1 MSVAD
6 NYDNSIKTLDRKE
19 TMYLSVINSQDAIIR
34 PFKKLYTQRD
44 WSTNLYN
51 LDIDGTQPRKFG
63 IFTNKVDFINK
74 NDDIERSNP
83 KIIHYHLKKPEYN
96 LSNRDIEKSFPSA
109 VHFKTK
115 RVTNPLEPKYK
126 FSEGESYPP
135 EIHKFIRDSIDIKD
149 IEGASPQKKIYF
161 LKKETMSEKLK
172 NIEGAQSRIPYIR
185 KSVGNTKYN
194 YLDYSD
200 VNNFVFKTKRHTN
213 PLDPIYIL
221 KKKEDLKKSFFHGPI
236 EKSKP
241 TTNYPYYYK
250 PSLNLK
256 IDDIKGSNPG
266 SINYINKFK
275 GNDANLNISDIHKTN
290 SGSLK
295 KGITTTRCIN
305 PLIPKYQYLGEREE
319 KMRSNSVMNL
329 KKKCK
334 SIPIISFNNENEKNK
349 ENVTNVDS
357 NKLEKN
363 ENNVNMSENVS
374 NKINIV
380 ENGQDIIINKNI
392 NDKDKLSN
400 RLNKFKINKFNIN
413 LINKDK
419 ELKKSN
425 SSMNLLNKNMKL
437 EDNNEKNKKIIRF
450 TPLLNS
456 QKPELINN
464 KPKFDNTIFG
474 KKPYPFYGYFHDPGL
489 QSRENMEHLE
499 EIEKLKHEKELNKVK
514 YAQYIFDKE
523 NNYIAE
529 EYKKNPNENNLLFIS
544 DNPNMIQTNQMKK
557 KNVDEWYNFNHNDKG
572 GLYNFKNKSLS
583 MRHLGPRKKFYS
595 EKLDSFLNI
604 NNIQKNIDERNE
616 YNIDYSPQ
624 EINPSEISKKAL
636 NE

>member
-6 NYDNSIKTLDRKE
+6 NYDNSIKTLNRKE

-44 WSTNLYN
+44 WSTNLFN
-51 LDIDGTQPRKFG
+51 LDIEGSQPRKFG

-96 LSNRDIEKSFPSA
+96 LNNRDIEKSFPSA

-115 RVTNPLEPKYK
+115 RVTNPLEPNYK
-126 FSEGESYPP
+126 FPEAESYPP
-135 EIHKFIRDSIDIKD
+135 EIPKFIRDSIDIKD
-149 IEGASPQKKIYF
+149 IKGASPQKNIYF
-161 LKKETMSEKLK
+161 LKRETMSEKLK
-172 NIEGAQSRIPYIR
+172 NIEGAQSRIPYVR
-185 KSVGNTKYN
+185 RSVGNTKYN

-200 VNNFVFKTKRHTN
+200 VNNFVFKTKRHTST
-213 PLDPIYIL
+213 LDPIYIF

-241 TTNYPYYYK
+241 STNYPYYYK

-256 IDDIKGSNPG
+256 TDDIKGSNAG
-266 SINYINKFK
+266 STNYINKFK
-275 GNDANLNISDIHKTN
+275 GNNSNLNISDIQKTN

-305 PLIPKYQYLGEREE
+305 PLIPKYQYLGEKEE

-334 SIPIISFNNENEKNK
+334 SIPIINFNNENEKNK
-349 ENVTNVDS
+349 ENGAKDN
-357 NKLEKN
+357 NKF
-363 ENNVNMSENVS
+363 ENIGNNINMSENIS
-374 NKINIV
+374 NKINIE
-380 ENGQDIIINKNI
+380 ENGQDIKINKNI
-392 NDKDKLSN
+392 NDKEKLSN
-400 RLNKFKINKFNIN
+400 RLNKFKINKFSIN

-425 SSMNLLNKNMKL
+425 SSMNLLNKNMRL
-437 EDNNEKNKKIIRF
+437 ENNNEKNKKIIRF

-464 KPKFDNTIFG
+464 KPEFDKTIFG

-499 EIEKLKHEKELNKVK
+499 EIEKSKHEKELNKAK

-523 NNYIAE
+523 HNYIAE

-544 DNPNMIQTNQMKK
+544 DNPNMIQTNQIKK
-557 KNVDEWYNFNHNDKG
+557 RNVDEWYNFNLNDKG
-572 GLYNFKNKSLS
+572 GLYKFKNKSLS

-595 EKLDSFLNI
+595 EKLDSFLNV
-604 NNIQKNIDERNE
+604 NNIQKNIDERND
-616 YNIDYSPQ
+616 YNINSPQ